1 MTSVRIEPATF
12 VDFEAIEALLVEN
25 HLPTAGVKE
34 WMSSAL
40 VARAGSSTVGCAA
53 LELYPSGALLRSV
66 AVAESRRG
74 EGIGRQLT
82 DAALVLARTHGSPAV
97 FLLTTTA
104 GGFFPRFGFEPV
116 ARADVPAD
124 VKRSIE
130 FTSACPSTA
139 LVMRARLNGDG

>member
-1 MTSVRIEPATF
+1 MTGVRIEPATSG
-12 VDFEAIEALLVEN
+12 DFETIEALLADN
-25 HLPTAGVKE
+25 HLPTAGVGE

-40 VARAGSSTVGCAA
+40 VARADGEVIGCAA

-82 DAALVLARTHGSPAV
+82 DAALVLARTHGSHAV

-104 GGFFPRFGFEPV
+104 GEFFPRFGFEPV
-116 ARADVPAD
+116 DRADVPAD
-124 VKRSIE
+124 VKRSVE

-139 LVMRARLNGDG
+139 LVMRAWLRGG

>member
-1 MTSVRIEPATF
+1 MTSVRIEPATSAD
-12 VDFEAIEALLVEN
+12 VEAIEALLAEN
-25 HLPTAGVKE
+25 HLPTVGVKE

-40 VARAGSSTVGCAA
+40 VARAGSRTVGCAA

-66 AVAESRRG
+66 AVADSRRG

-82 DAALVLARTHGSPAV
+82 DAALVLARAHGAPAV

-116 ARADVPAD
+116 ERTDVPAD
-124 VKRSIE
+124 VKQSIE
-130 FTSACPSTA
+130 FTSACPSSA
-139 LVMRARLNGDG
+139 LVMRASLKGG